1 MNRPILCVLLVGT
14 SLLAVQ
20 RDLQAQGFGGGSGTG
35 GLGTPATAGAGRG
48 AGLTQTGE
56 LSSTAAITRDPFVGR
71 SLGWSPRSLEGQQ
84 PSSINAGFASNLGT
98 GLGGRG
104 GLGGGLGGGFGG
116 GLGGIGGGLGGLG
129 GGLGGLGGGLGGG
142 RGGFGGGLGGGFGG
156 GLGGQFGGNQFGGNQ
171 FGAQGGQ
178 TTRQTLRAKMTIG
191 FEVSPR
197 PANVVSA
204 RFEKRLT
211 SIPRLKILTPVKVTM
226 EKETAVLRGTV
237 ARERDRDLIARLALL
252 EPGISNVRNQLIVAP
267 EDSTSG
273 QPN

>member
-116 GLGGIGGGLGGLG
+116 GLGGFGGGLG